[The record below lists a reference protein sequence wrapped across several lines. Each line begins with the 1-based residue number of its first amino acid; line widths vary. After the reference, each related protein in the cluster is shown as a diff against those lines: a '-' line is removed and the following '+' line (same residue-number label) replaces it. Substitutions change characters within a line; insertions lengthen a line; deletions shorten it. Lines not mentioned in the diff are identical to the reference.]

1 MKNWMGTLLFT
12 VLGLGLG
19 FFAGEQVGRRKAQK
33 EAPAPQPD
41 IPEAT
46 EEETVQ
52 QIAEENGYISSD
64 EKATDE
70 YLGRYE
76 HPEEEEESDGGGDE
90 IEEILRSSDPDHY
103 IFLTDQDEWDQ
114 NPNGID
120 QVEWFY
126 YEEDE
131 VVCDEDEKRVDD
143 PEDQLGERAL
153 NTFGMNPLNPQ
164 DVIFVRNEFTETL
177 YKITRIHNAY
187 GRVVLGL
194 DALPDVERDYPV

>member
-19 FFAGEQVGRRKAQK
+19 FFAGERVGRRKAQK
-33 EAPAPQPD
+33 EAPVPQPD
-41 IPEAT
+41 IQQKT

-52 QIAEENGYISSD
+52 QIAEDNGYIPSD

-70 YLGRYE
+70 YLGMYE
-76 HPEEEEESDGGGDE
+76 HPEEEEESDGSGDE
-90 IEEILRSSDPDHY
+90 IEDSDHY

-131 VVCDEDEKRVDD
+131 VVCDEDEKRIDD

-153 NTFGMNPLNPQ
+153 NTFGMNPLNPW
-164 DVIFVRNEFTETL
+164 DVIFVRNDFTETM
-177 YKITRIHNAY
+177 YKVTRIHNAY

-194 DALPDVERDYPV
+194 AELPDVERDYPV